1 MSGAETILSNVENTA
16 RRICE
21 LLENYDFSSFL
32 LGVRLPDELAD
43 QSLKKE
49 IAVKVGTL
57 VSEKLGKNVDFN
69 MPDITIIID
78 YTKNV
83 ETPVLHLEIRPL
95 YVYGE
100 YQKLSRDI
108 PQTKWICPKC
118 HGKGCPYCNFMG
130 KLYPTSVEE
139 EIGKPLL
146 DLTGGRDTKFHGA
159 GREDRDALMLGWRP
173 FVIEVMDPIVRD
185 LDWKYVERLINEKSN
200 YVKVRSIRPSTREE
214 VVQVKGAKFDKTYEA
229 FVLCK
234 DGYDKSKLMLV
245 ESTFSNIEIEQR
257 TPKRVAHRRADKVRK
272 RKVYYIK
279 CEPIDGTHIRMV
291 IKAESGTYIKE
302 LVSGDDG
309 RTTPSVSSVLGSR
322 CVVSEL
328 NVLEV
333 HKK

>member
-1 MSGAETILSNVENTA
+1 MGGRETILSNVERTA
-16 RRICE
+16 ERIAE
-21 LLENYDFSSFL
+21 LLRNYDFSSFL
-32 LGVRLPDELAD
+32 LGVRLPEELSD
-43 QSLKKE
+43 QDLKKE
-49 IAVKVGTL
+49 IAVSVGRI
-57 VSEKLGKNVDFN
+57 VSEKLEKDVDFN

-78 YTKNV
+78 YTKDLR
-83 ETPVLHLEIRPL
+83 TPHLHLEIRPL

-139 EIGKPLL
+139 EIGRPLL
-146 DLTGGRDTKFHGA
+146 DLTGGKDTKFHGA

-173 FVIEVMDPIVRD
+173 FVIEILDPVVRD
-185 LDWKYVERLINEKSN
+185 LDWRYVEDLINEKSKH
-200 YVKVRSIRPSTREE
+200 VKVRGIRPSTRQE
-214 VVQVKGAKFDKTYEA
+214 VVQLKGAKFDKTYEA
-229 FVLCK
+229 LVLCEN
-234 DGYDKSKLMLV
+234 GYEESRLKLV
-245 ESTFSNIEIEQR
+245 ESTFSNIEISQR

-272 RKVYYIK
+272 RMVYYVK
-279 CEPIDGTHIRMV
+279 CEPMDDTHIRMV

-309 RTTPSVSSVLGSR
+309 RTTPSISAVLGSN